1 MEPQDRVVEHALRW
15 DQARRRGCAAQRAAR
30 AIACER
36 EQACSAPFVGSH
48 KIAPVDRARRWQ
60 ELERREADM
69 CDACQQRVAHMRE
82 RHAHRAEARR
92 QLARLVRACALV
104 REAGGYVKTLPILRE
119 RVAR

>member
-1 MEPQDRVVEHALRW
+1 MDPQDRVLDHALRW
-15 DQARRRGCAAQRAAR
+15 DAARRRGCAAARDAR
-30 AIACER
+30 AIVCER

-69 CDACQQRVAHMRE
+69 CEACQQRVAHMRA

-92 QLARLVRACALV
+92 QLARLARAVALV
-104 REAGGYVKTLPILRE
+104 RAQGGYVKVLPMM
-119 RVAR
+119 AGPK